1 MTSAVRRRNTDK
13 RKMSEPVIE
22 KENTRPIK
30 ILGCKITGLS
40 YAQEFIMLAGLHVV
54 CAVAFAAFQE
64 KCFQVPGFVDHK
76 QLLTVLT
83 PLMYCLCAL
92 LERVLTNDIKQK
104 AKTSLYVQLSV
115 LTFLGMYMTNAS
127 LAYLSYPS
135 RIVFKSGKP
144 IPTMGFEWFYVG
156 RIFSKVQI
164 TSVLVLTVGIITF
177 AMGEAAGRKS
187 SSSTYSGFIF
197 ITLGVLFDTLTSN
210 FEKKKLFS
218 GPSPA
223 SHTEVMF
230 FASMFGFILAITTFY
245 LSAESEGTSQYIYEH
260 PEILKYIAISSFG
273 GYFSVSFVLLLIK
286 HFGPTFA
293 ECVKGGRKVLSIVL
307 SFLLFPMP
315 DKHFTT
321 YHFIGMV
328 FFVGSLGL
336 TVFGKYRKDSASGG
350 GYKKVATNEDEEP
363 AVKNTDN

>member
-1 MTSAVRRRNTDK
+1 MPDQVL
-13 RKMSEPVIE
+13 E

-40 YAQEFIMLAGLHVV
+40 HAQEFVMLAGLHVI

-64 KCFQVPGFVDHK
+64 KCFQVPGFKEHK

-83 PLMYCLCAL
+83 PLMYCVCAL
-92 LERVLTNDIKQK
+92 LERVLTNDMKQK
-104 AKTSLYVQLSV
+104 AKTSLYLQLSV

-144 IPTMGFEWFYVG
+144 IPTMGFEWVYVG
-156 RIFSKVQI
+156 RVFSQIQI

-177 AMGEAAGRKS
+177 AMGEAAGRRG
-187 SSSTYSGFIF
+187 SSSTYAGFIF

-230 FASMFGFILAITTFY
+230 FASMFGFVLAVTTFY
-245 LSAESEGTSQYIYEH
+245 LSEESAGTSMYIYDH
-260 PEILKYIAISSFG
+260 PEILKYIAISSIG

-336 TVFGKYRKDSASGG
+336 TVFAKYRKDAAAKGG
-350 GYKKVATNEDEEP
+350 GYKKVATNEEEQSG
-363 AVKNTDN
+363 KITND